1 MDWKTHFP
9 RPFLCMLYKQ
19 IPASWV
25 TITTNLHPILERVEE
40 RLVQARREGVCYP
53 PEGQELQAFKYV
65 GPGDV
70 KVIICGQDPYH
81 GPGQAHGLAFSVA
94 AGVPYP
100 PSLRNMLKEARE
112 DLQSDWPVER
122 SFDPEGA
129 LGQWARNGVL
139 LLNDVLTV
147 KEGAPGSHADLGWQ
161 VFTGGVLD
169 AMAGSEK
176 PLAVLLWGKPAQ
188 RHRTRFS
195 KPQHLI
201 LEAPHPSPLSAY
213 RGFFGSRPYS
223 QANAWLEQHGVEP
236 VDWMG

>member
-1 MDWKTHFP
+1 M
-9 RPFLCMLYKQ
+9 PFMEEQ
-19 IPASWV
+19 ISKALRAAMTMPGWGPLLAQGISAELRTKLVSAYGGGPCHPAIYRVFHAFYSV
-25 TITTNLHPILERVEE
+25 GIPENVRVVIL
-40 RLVQARREGVCYP
+40 
-53 PEGQELQAFKYV
+53 
-65 GPGDV
+65 
-70 KVIICGQDPYH
+70 GQDPYH

-112 DLQSDWPVER
+112 DLQSDWPIER

-161 VFTGGVLD
+161 AFTGGVLD

-223 QANAWLEQHGVEP
+223 QANAWLEQHGVDP